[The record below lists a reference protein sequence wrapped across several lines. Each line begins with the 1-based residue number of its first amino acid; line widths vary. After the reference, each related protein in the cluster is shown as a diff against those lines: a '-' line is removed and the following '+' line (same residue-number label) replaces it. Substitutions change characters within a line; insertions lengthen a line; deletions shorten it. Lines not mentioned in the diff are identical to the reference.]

1 MHAPHGAQQASY
13 SGTGSV
19 YPHDAVLVPAV
30 LADTVLVPAI
40 LADTAPPTVLTT
52 GLGVNEHTDGSIAVG
67 DRASATA
74 DLQATIGYIPSSVSA
89 EQDTLRNTLPP
100 PHKDLSVD
108 EVVQQYRCSDV
119 SELRPLSEASSTRPS
134 FMFITSLDSLN
145 DIPDIRQDDGDA
157 EEDNSLRQDDRPD
170 TTSKVNEA
178 DATNR
183 YREESSPTV
192 GEDDSESFD
201 EIRGLLGSSFFKS
214 VDAVTPKK
222 KVEEKEV
229 EEDFVPDFASIR
241 KNTLARRKNS
251 LLSQSL
257 PSLASQIGSASADVS
272 RQSFNSATAFSSL
285 VDTVVS
291 TSAPEKEKVSPAK
304 LLFQSLRDEVTIACL
319 PAFHHINKHIASHLV
334 SQINCI
340 LFSNLLSRILVIP
353 TLTLK

>member
-13 SGTGSV
+13 SVTGSV

-30 LADTVLVPAI
+30 H
-40 LADTAPPTVLTT
+40 ADTAPPTVLTT
-52 GLGVNEHTDGSIAVG
+52 GIGENENTDDGSIAVG

-74 DLQATIGYIPSSVSA
+74 DLQATIDYTPSSVSA
-89 EQDTLRNTLPP
+89 EQDNLRNTLPP

-145 DIPDIRQDDGDA
+145 GERYDVVEDIPDIRQDDGGDV

-170 TTSKVNEA
+170 TTTRVNAEA
-178 DATNR
+178 DTTNR
-183 YREESSPTV
+183 YREESSSPTV

-214 VDAVTPKK
+214 VDAVAPKK
-222 KVEEKEV
+222 KVEEKYEV

-257 PSLASQIGSASADVS
+257 PSLASQMGTASADVS
-272 RQSFNSATAFSSL
+272 RQSFNSATAFSSS
-285 VDTVVS
+285 VDTAVS
-291 TSAPEKEKVSPAK
+291 TSAPEKEKVPPAK
-304 LLFQSLRDEVTIACL
+304 LLFQSLRDEVTIYQ
-319 PAFHHINKHIASHLV
+319 INNSHLV
-334 SQINCI
+334 SPINCI
-340 LFSNLLSRILVIP
+340 IFSNLLSRILVIP

>member
-13 SGTGSV
+13 SVTDSE
-19 YPHDAVLVPAV
+19 YPHDTAVLVPAV
-30 LADTVLVPAI
+30 H
-40 LADTAPPTVLTT
+40 ADTAPPTVLTT
-52 GLGVNEHTDGSIAVG
+52 GLGDNEHTDGSIAVG

-74 DLQATIGYIPSSVSA
+74 DLQAMIDYTPSSVSA

-108 EVVQQYRCSDV
+108 EVVQQYKCSDV

-145 DIPDIRQDDGDA
+145 GERYDVVEDIPDIRQDDGDA

-170 TTSKVNEA
+170 TTRVNAEA

-183 YREESSPTV
+183 YREESSSPTV

-214 VDAVTPKK
+214 VDAVAPKK
-222 KVEEKEV
+222 KVEEKYEV
-229 EEDFVPDFASIR
+229 EEEDFVPDFASIR

-257 PSLASQIGSASADVS
+257 PSLASQMGNASADVS
-272 RQSFNSATAFSSL
+272 RQSFNSATAFSSS
-285 VDTVVS
+285 VDTAVS
-291 TSAPEKEKVSPAK
+291 TSAPEKEKVPPAK

-319 PAFHHINKHIASHLV
+319 PSIK
-334 SQINCI
+334 
-340 LFSNLLSRILVIP
+340 
-353 TLTLK
+353 